1 MEGWTQYERGG
12 NGMRRQLYFD
22 YLPTENCYL
31 IQEGESNIFRIDG
44 SNLKFVSLEFYN
56 GVYAGNKSTAID
68 FENKIADTSSDIL
81 KKGRYIFDWIKEM
94 FKAIE
99 EELPDPEKAEDQDN
113 EQNDNEFGL
122 IDETQSDSE
131 SKKIIPLFDWPTCAG
146 DGFYFDQ
153 ANVPFDWFGADNP
166 NADYAVKIS
175 GRSMEP
181 TIEDGSIVM
190 VKQVD
195 VLSNGDIGIFR
206 IGGEIMCK
214 RYCIDDAGIILRP
227 DNQSGNFCD
236 IDVSKVECAI
246 QGKVL
251 LE

>member
-1 MEGWTQYERGG
+1 
-12 NGMRRQLYFD
+12 MRRRLYFD
-22 YLPTENCYL
+22 YSSAENSYI
-31 IQEGESNIFRIDG
+31 IQEDGSSIFRING
-44 SNLKFVSLEFYN
+44 NTLKFVSLEFYN

-68 FENKIADTSSDIL
+68 FENKIADNSSDPL
-81 KKGRYIFDWIKEM
+81 KKGRYIFDWIKEI

-99 EELPDPEKAEDQDN
+99 EELPDTEKADGQDN
-113 EQNDNEFGL
+113 EQKDNEIGL
-122 IDETQSDSE
+122 IDETQSTSE
-131 SKKIIPLFDWPTCAG
+131 SKKIIPLFDWPACAG
-146 DGFYFDQ
+146 AGFYFDQ
-153 ANVPFDWFGADNP
+153 ANVPFEKIEVDNL

-181 TIEDGSIVM
+181 TIVDGSVVM

-195 VLSNGDIGIFR
+195 VLSNGDIGIFS
-206 IGGEIMCK
+206 INGEIMCK
-214 RYCIDDAGIILRP
+214 RYCIDDAGVILRP
-227 DNQSGNFCD
+227 DNQSGDFCD

>member
-1 MEGWTQYERGG
+1 MEGLIQFERGG
-12 NGMRRQLYFD
+12 NGMRRRLYFD
-22 YLPTENCYL
+22 YSSAENSYI
-31 IQEGESNIFRIDG
+31 IQEDGSSIFRING
-44 SNLKFVSLEFYN
+44 NTLKFVSLEFYN

-68 FENKIADTSSDIL
+68 FENKIA
-81 KKGRYIFDWIKEM
+81 
-94 FKAIE
+94 KAIE
-99 EELPDPEKAEDQDN
+99 EELPDPEKAEGQDN
-113 EQNDNEFGL
+113 EQKDNEFAL
-122 IDETQSDSE
+122 IDETQSTSE
-131 SKKIIPLFDWPTCAG
+131 SKKIIPLFDWPACAG

-153 ANVPFDWFGADNP
+153 ANVPFERIEVDNL

-181 TIEDGSIVM
+181 TIADGSVVM

-195 VLSNGDIGIFR
+195 VLSNGDIGIFS
-206 IGGEIMCK
+206 INGEIMCK
-214 RYCIDDAGIILRP
+214 RYCIDDAGIILMP
-227 DNQSGNFCD
+227 DNQSGDFCD

>member
-1 MEGWTQYERGG
+1 
-12 NGMRRQLYFD
+12 MRRRLYFD
-22 YLPTENCYL
+22 YSSAENSYI
-31 IQEGESNIFRIDG
+31 IQEDGSSIFRING
-44 SNLKFVSLEFYN
+44 NTLKFVSLEFYN

-68 FENKIADTSSDIL
+68 FENKIADNSSDPL
-81 KKGRYIFDWIKEM
+81 KKVAIFSIGSKKFLKPLRKNYLTLKKLM
-94 FKAIE
+94 AKTTN
-99 EELPDPEKAEDQDN
+99 KKDN
-113 EQNDNEFGL
+113 EIGL
-122 IDETQSDSE
+122 IDETQSTSE
-131 SKKIIPLFDWPTCAG
+131 SKKIIPLFDWPACAG

-153 ANVPFDWFGADNP
+153 ANVPFEKIEVDNL

-181 TIEDGSIVM
+181 TIVDGSVVM

-195 VLSNGDIGIFR
+195 VLSNGDIGIFS
-206 IGGEIMCK
+206 INGEIMCK
-214 RYCIDDAGIILRP
+214 RYCIDDAGVILRP
-227 DNQSGNFCD
+227 DNQSGDFCD

>member
-1 MEGWTQYERGG
+1 
-12 NGMRRQLYFD
+12 MRRRLYFD
-22 YLPTENCYL
+22 YSSAENSYI
-31 IQEGESNIFRIDG
+31 IQEDESSIFRING
-44 SNLKFVSLEFYN
+44 NTLKFVSLEFYN
-56 GVYAGNKSTAID
+56 GVYAGNKSTTID
-68 FENKIADTSSDIL
+68 FENKIADNSSDPL
-81 KKGRYIFDWIKEM
+81 KKGSYIFDWIKEI

-99 EELPDPEKAEDQDN
+99 EELPDPEKAEGQDN
-113 EQNDNEFGL
+113 EQKDNEFGL
-122 IDETQSDSE
+122 IDETQSASE
-131 SKKIIPLFDWPTCAG
+131 SKQIIPLFDWPACAG

-153 ANVPFDWFGADNP
+153 ANVPFERIEVDNL

-181 TIEDGSIVM
+181 TIADGSVVM

-195 VLSNGDIGIFR
+195 VLSNGDIGIFS
-206 IGGEIMCK
+206 INGEIMCK
-214 RYCIDDAGIILRP
+214 RYCIDNAGIILKP
-227 DNQSGNFCD
+227 DNQSGDFCD

>member
-1 MEGWTQYERGG
+1 
-12 NGMRRQLYFD
+12 MRRRLYFD
-22 YLPTENCYL
+22 YSSAENSYI
-31 IQEGESNIFRIDG
+31 IQEDGSSIFRING
-44 SNLKFVSLEFYN
+44 NTLKFVSLEFYN

-68 FENKIADTSSDIL
+68 FENKIADNSSDPL
-81 KKGRYIFDWIKEM
+81 KKGRYIFDWIKEI

-99 EELPDPEKAEDQDN
+99 EELPDTEKA
-113 EQNDNEFGL
+113 
-122 IDETQSDSE
+122 E
-131 SKKIIPLFDWPTCAG
+131 SKKIIPLFDWPACAG

-153 ANVPFDWFGADNP
+153 ANVPFEKIEVDNL

-181 TIEDGSIVM
+181 TIVDGSVVM

-195 VLSNGDIGIFR
+195 VLSNGDIGIFS
-206 IGGEIMCK
+206 INGEIMCK
-214 RYCIDDAGIILRP
+214 RYCIDDAGVILRP
-227 DNQSGNFCD
+227 DNQSGDFCD

>member
-1 MEGWTQYERGG
+1 
-12 NGMRRQLYFD
+12 MRRRLYFD
-22 YLPTENCYL
+22 YSPAENSYI
-31 IQEGESNIFRIDG
+31 IQEDGNSIFCINGNTLR
-44 SNLKFVSLEFYN
+44 FMSLEFYN

-68 FENKIADTSSDIL
+68 FENKISDNSSDPL
-81 KKGRYIFDWIKEM
+81 KKGRYIFDWIKEI

-99 EELPDPEKAEDQDN
+99 EELPEPEKTEDQYN
-113 EQNDNEFGL
+113 EQEDNEFGF
-122 IDETQSDSE
+122 IDETQFTSK
-131 SKKIIPLFDWPTCAG
+131 SKKIIPLFDWPACAG

-153 ANVPFDWFGADNP
+153 TNVPFERIEVDNL

-181 TIEDGSIVM
+181 TIADGSVVM

-195 VLSNGDIGIFR
+195 VLLNGDIGIFS
-206 IGGEIMCK
+206 INGEIMCK
-214 RYCIDDAGIILRP
+214 RYCIDNAEIILKP
-227 DNQSGNFCD
+227 DNQSGDFFD

-246 QGKVL
+246 QGKVI

>member
-1 MEGWTQYERGG
+1 
-12 NGMRRQLYFD
+12 MRRRLYFD
-22 YLPTENCYL
+22 YSSAENSYI
-31 IQEGESNIFRIDG
+31 IQEDG
-44 SNLKFVSLEFYN
+44 SSIFHINGNTLKFVSLEFYN

-68 FENKIADTSSDIL
+68 FENKITDNSSDPL
-81 KKGRYIFDWIKEM
+81 KKGRYIFDWIKEI

-99 EELPDPEKAEDQDN
+99 EELPDTEKAEGQDN
-113 EQNDNEFGL
+113 EQKDNEFGL
-122 IDETQSDSE
+122 IDETQSTSE
-131 SKKIIPLFDWPTCAG
+131 SKKIIPLFDWPACAG

-153 ANVPFDWFGADNP
+153 ANVPFERIEVDNL

-181 TIEDGSIVM
+181 TIADGSVVM

-195 VLSNGDIGIFR
+195 VLSNGDIGIFS
-206 IGGEIMCK
+206 INGEIMCK
-214 RYCIDDAGIILRP
+214 RYCIDDAGIILKP
-227 DNQSGNFCD
+227 DNQSGNFGD